1 MIAKRFV
8 TLLAMAIYRSLAS
21 IRIYRKMVR
30 PMTEAQIQIETVNW
44 DEHQNNLKKIRHQVF
59 VIEQK
64 VPLNEEWDNLDGE
77 AKHFLAF
84 NEQHEA
90 IGTARVLPTGQIGR
104 MAVLKE
110 YRRYG
115 IGKRIL
121 ETVYAYHL
129 ARGINKLFLHA
140 QVKAIPFYEDSGFV
154 VTGDSFIEAGIE
166 HKTMELKN
174 PPTIN

>member
-1 MIAKRFV
+1 M
-8 TLLAMAIYRSLAS
+8 TIYRFLRSLPKLRVLKGERMAEA
-21 IRIYRKMVR
+21 RIK
-30 PMTEAQIQIETVNW
+30 IESVNW
-44 DEHQNNLKKIRHQVF
+44 DEHQNDLKKIRHQVF

-64 VPLNEEWDNLDGE
+64 VPLSEEWDNLDGE

-84 NEQHEA
+84 NEERKA
-90 IGTARVLPTGQIGR
+90 IGTARVLPNGQIGR

-115 IGKRIL
+115 IGKNIL
-121 ETVYAYHL
+121 ETIFAYHL
-129 ARGINKLFLHA
+129 ACGFGTLFLHA
-140 QVKAIPFYEDSGFV
+140 QVRAIPFYEDSGFV

-166 HKTMELKN
+166 HRTMELRK